1 MFPKSR
7 TSSNRPAPM
16 MIIPVRP
23 GASASDARA
32 AGTPAGLLRRTLP
45 SRRTFGRSEAS
56 RRTFGRNLPSRRT
69 FGLGHPSRR
78 TFGRYTPSRRTFG
91 ISHP

>member
-7 TSSNRPAPM
+7 TSSDRPAPM

-23 GASASDARA
+23 GATASDAPA
-32 AGTPAGLLRRTLP
+32 ADRPASLLRRTLPSRRTFGRNEPSRRTLP

-56 RRTFGRNLPSRRT
+56 RRTFGQY
-69 FGLGHPSRR
+69 HPSRR
-78 TFGRYTPSRRTFG
+78 TFGV
-91 ISHP
+91 SHP